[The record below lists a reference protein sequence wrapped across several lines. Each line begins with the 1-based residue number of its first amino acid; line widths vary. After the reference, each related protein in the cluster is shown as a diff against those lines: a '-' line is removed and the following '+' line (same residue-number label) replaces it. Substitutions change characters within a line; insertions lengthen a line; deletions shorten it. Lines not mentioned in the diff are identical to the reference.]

1 MYVCIIWRSTRR
13 RLISLH
19 LQKYFSCRY
28 LHNSEYSCVHDWIA
42 KPIYHVHCRTFLGIT
57 KRMICEQLIY
67 NPMAWQD
74 DWTIKAMGDLL
85 LSISTTLTF
94 TLIFTSKF
102 QVFFFHLLLS
112 GKNFGFGILFGSDCW
127 TQLALIIKVKL
138 NTTWCYI

>member
-1 MYVCIIWRSTRR
+1 
-13 RLISLH
+13 
-19 LQKYFSCRY
+19 
-28 LHNSEYSCVHDWIA
+28 
-42 KPIYHVHCRTFLGIT
+42 
-57 KRMICEQLIY
+57 
-67 NPMAWQD
+67 
-74 DWTIKAMGDLL
+74 MGDLL

-138 NTTWCYI
+138 NILHDVIYIVHFLMIQQQSIFLHYLIINLQLSNPKSKVKY